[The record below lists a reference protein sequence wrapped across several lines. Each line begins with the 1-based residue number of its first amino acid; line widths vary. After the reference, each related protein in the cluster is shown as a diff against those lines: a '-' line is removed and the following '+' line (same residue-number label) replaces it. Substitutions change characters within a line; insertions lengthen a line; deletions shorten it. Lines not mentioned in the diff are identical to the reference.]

1 MARILLVNSEGGIGG
16 AETSLLLLLKH
27 LCARFVLS
35 VACPAPSPL
44 SAAVVSLGI
53 EHHAIPEPPGLSH
66 GSPCRGV
73 PIAMFRVGGPRAAY
87 EAATVYSLTR
97 AIRRTGANL
106 IHANTFY
113 AGAVSV
119 VAAFV
124 TRRRLLLH
132 ARDLA
137 DFRILARL
145 FGRCSKCIL
154 AVSHAVRRA
163 LISRGVRPDK
173 IEVVYNGLDSRYPG
187 PHEAFRSARKACH
200 FTFAHVGQ
208 FVPWK
213 NHAAFLQA
221 AAQVAPELPQAQFAV
236 IGDDLFQR
244 DRIYKREVYKLAER
258 SSAADRIQFWG
269 WRQNM
274 EEVWPAIDC
283 LVHTAE
289 REAFGR
295 VVIEAMAHRVPVI
308 AVASGGPAEI
318 IQGNRTGLLVPP
330 GDLRALIEAMLRV
343 ARDRDLA
350 DRIAGAGYHH
360 VLSNFTA
367 RQTAARVQEIYES
380 VLSA

>member
-27 LCARFVLS
+27 LCGRLALS

-53 EHHAIPEPPGLSH
+53 DHHAIPEPPRGSQ
-66 GSPCRGV
+66 GSPRRGV
-73 PIAMFRVGGPRAAY
+73 ARAAY
-87 EAATVYSLTR
+87 EAATVYSLAG

-106 IHANTFY
+106 VHANTFY
-113 AGAVSV
+113 AGAISLVP
-119 VAAFV
+119 AFV
-124 TRRRLLLH
+124 TGRRLLLH

-137 DFRILARL
+137 DFGILTGL
-145 FGRCSKCIL
+145 FGRCSKCVV

-163 LISRGVRPDK
+163 LISRGVHPGK
-173 IEVVYNGLDSRYPG
+173 IEVVYNGLDSRCSG
-187 PHEAFRSARKACH
+187 PNEALRLVRDSRD

-221 AAQVAPELPQAQFAV
+221 AAQVAPELPRARFAI

-244 DRIYKREVYKLAER
+244 DRIYKRAVYKLAER
-258 SSAADRIQFWG
+258 SSAAERIQFWG
-269 WRQNM
+269 WREDM

-318 IQGNRTGLLVPP
+318 LQANRTGLLVPP
-330 GDLRALIEAMLRV
+330 GDIRALVEAMLRV
-343 ARDRDLA
+343 ARDRELA
-350 DRIAGAGYHH
+350 DRIAEAGYHH
-360 VLSNFTA
+360 ALSNFTA
-367 RQTAARVQEIYES
+367 CQTAARVQEIYES
-380 VLSA
+380 ILSA

>member
-27 LCARFVLS
+27 LCGRLALS

-44 SAAVVSLGI
+44 SAAVASLGI
-53 EHHAIPEPPGLSH
+53 DHHAIPEPPRVSH
-66 GSPCRGV
+66 GSPRRG
-73 PIAMFRVGGPRAAY
+73 AARAAY
-87 EAATVYSLTR
+87 EAAAVYRLTG

-106 IHANTFY
+106 VHANTFY
-113 AGAVSV
+113 AGAISL

-137 DFRILARL
+137 DFGILTGL
-145 FGRCSKCIL
+145 FGRCSKRIV
-154 AVSHAVRRA
+154 AVSHAVKRA
-163 LISRGVRPDK
+163 LISRGVHPDK
-173 IEVVYNGLDSRYPG
+173 IEVVYNGLDCTSPG
-187 PHEAFRSARKACH
+187 PNEAFRSACNGH
-200 FTFAHVGQ
+200 DFTFAHIGQ

-221 AAQVAPELPQAQFAV
+221 AAQVAPELPRARFAI

-244 DRIYKREVYKLAER
+244 DGTYKRAVCKLAKR
-258 SSAADRIQFWG
+258 SSAAERIQFWG
-269 WRQNM
+269 WREDM

-295 VVIEAMAHRVPVI
+295 VVIEAMGHRVPVI

-318 IQGNRTGLLVPP
+318 LQANQTGLLVPP
-330 GDLRALIEAMLRV
+330 GEIRALVEAMLRV
-343 ARDRDLA
+343 ARDRELA
-350 DRIAGAGYHH
+350 DRIAEAGCLHAM
-360 VLSNFTA
+360 SNFTA
-367 RQTAARVQEIYES
+367 CQTAARVQEIYES
-380 VLSA
+380 MLSA